1 MKLRRKDFINLFS
14 KKDKKII
21 QETLQN
27 KGKSIHLE
35 NNAFQNDLLLLKQER
50 IKRYNELA
58 LWFSSEYDKLL
69 IKHNQKLNTI
79 QIG

>member
-1 MKLRRKDFINLFS
+1 MNKKLRELFS
-14 KKDKKII
+14 KKDRELL

-27 KGKSIHLE
+27 KNTSINLE
-35 NNAFQNDLLLLKQER
+35 NNAFQNDVLLLRQER
-50 IKRYNELA
+50 LKRYNELA
-58 LWFSSEYDKLL
+58 LWFNTEYHKLM

>member
-1 MKLRRKDFINLFS
+1 MKLRKKDFINLFS
-14 KKDKKII
+14 KEDKKII

-35 NNAFQNDLLLLKQER
+35 NNAFQNDVLLLKQER

-58 LWFSSEYDKLL
+58 LWFRSEYNKLVV
-69 IKHNQKLNTI
+69 KHNQKLNTI
-79 QIG
+79 QMG

>member
-1 MKLRRKDFINLFS
+1 MNKKLKKLFSRKDKVLL
-14 KKDKKII
+14 

-58 LWFSSEYDKLL
+58 LWFRNEYNKLL